1 MNPPPVVPDSRRI
14 LVVDDDPDIRETLI
28 DVLSSEGYDAR
39 GAKDGAEG
47 IALAR
52 EWGPEVILLDLLM
65 PTLNGWEV
73 AQQVR
78 ADPRTAHIPIVT
90 MTAASP
96 LLAKDASDGGRGAD
110 DDDGDDAGGAAGAV
124 ASLILRSG
132 RAVAGE

>member
-14 LVVDDDPDIRETLI
+14 LVVAYDSDLREALI
-28 DVLSSEGYDAR
+28 DVLSSEGNDAR
-39 GAKDGAEG
+39 GASDGAEG
-47 IALAR
+47 VAIAR
-52 EWGPEVILLDLLM
+52 EWAPDLVMLDLLM

-73 AQQVR
+73 AQQLR
-78 ADPRTAHIPIVT
+78 ADPRTVHIPIVT

-110 DDDGDDAGGAAGAV
+110 DADGDDAGGAAGAV

-132 RAVAGE
+132 RAVAGG